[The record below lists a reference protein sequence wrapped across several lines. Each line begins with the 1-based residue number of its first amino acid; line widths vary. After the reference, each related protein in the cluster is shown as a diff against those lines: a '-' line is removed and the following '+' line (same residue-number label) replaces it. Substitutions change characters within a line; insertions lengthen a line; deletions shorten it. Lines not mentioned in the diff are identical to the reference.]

1 MKRLGLVLAAVAL
14 LGLAACGSDDK
25 KESSSTGGGQSSKE
39 IGFAL
44 GLSSKTVDVHRA
56 RIMDRLDI
64 RDVPGLVMY
73 ALRKGLI

>member
-1 MKRLGLVLAAVAL
+1 M
-14 LGLAACGSDDK
+14 
-25 KESSSTGGGQSSKE
+25 SKE

-64 RDVPGLVMY
+64 RDLATLTRYAVRNGL
-73 ALRKGLI
+73 LKF